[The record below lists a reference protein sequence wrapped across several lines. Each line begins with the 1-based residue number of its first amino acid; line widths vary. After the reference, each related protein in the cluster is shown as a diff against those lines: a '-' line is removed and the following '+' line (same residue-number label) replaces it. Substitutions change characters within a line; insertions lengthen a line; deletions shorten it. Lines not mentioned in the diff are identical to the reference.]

1 MCEDGIIVFTA
12 WRENKKVERMK
23 EPHPR
28 KGGEEKS
35 WRSEERGVEKE
46 QSGSPTLDDGEGGR
60 GGGGFH
66 CEQMTNRRFEFDFT
80 DVRGKQH
87 HDCRQQRTRTHA
99 RTHQATHTQS

>member
-1 MCEDGIIVFTA
+1 MCEDGIMVFTA

-28 KGGEEKS
+28 KRGEEKR

-66 CEQMTNRRFEFDFT
+66 CEQMTSEGLSSTSQTSEGNNIT
-80 DVRGKQH
+80 TVGSN
-87 HDCRQQRTRTHA
+87 T